1 MSGHS
6 KWAGIKHKKA
16 VIDAK
21 RANVFTKIANNITV
35 AARRAGG
42 DANFNPSLRTALD
55 AARKANMPKDK
66 IDRAIK
72 RGTGE
77 LGGAAVEELLYE
89 GFGPGNVALLIEAL
103 TDNRNRTSADI
114 RTVFTKNGGRFAE
127 GGGVAYQFTQ
137 RGVLRADVAE
147 KDASRFE
154 ELVIEG
160 NAEDYRLGEGHA
172 VIFAA
177 AQDLHPLKEALDTAG
192 FPVDAAGM
200 EWIPNAP
207 IEVDDVTLEAL
218 AQFVELIEEY
228 DDVTNVYTNLA
239 E

>member
-16 VIDAK
+16 AVDAK
-21 RANVFTKIANNITV
+21 RANAFTKIANNITV
-35 AARRAGG
+35 AARRGGG
-42 DANFNPSLRTALD
+42 DAGFNPSLRTALD

-89 GFGPGNVALLIEAL
+89 GFGPGNVAMLIEAL

-114 RTVFTKNGGRFAE
+114 RTIFTKNGGRFAE

-137 RGVLRADVAE
+137 RGVIRAEVPE
-147 KDASRFE
+147 KETERFE
-154 ELVIEG
+154 ELAIEG

-172 VIFAA
+172 VVYTAA
-177 AQDLHPLKEALDTAG
+177 PELHTLKEALEAAG
-192 FPVDAAGM
+192 FSIESAAM
-200 EWIPNAP
+200 EWVPNTP
-207 IEVDDVTLEAL
+207 IEVDDETLEKA
-218 AQFVELIEEY
+218 ASFVSLFDDY